1 MDILTKRINKLL
13 RENKISMYKMAKDFN
28 CSKAT
33 ITNWCYGYNE
43 PKATEIKKIANYFA
57 VSADYLLG
65 LEDETGSKTT
75 NIKDSFNNNSGN
87 LNVKL

>member
-1 MDILTKRINKLL
+1 MEIFSIRLNKLL
-13 RENKISMYKMAKDFN
+13 QENRITMYRLAKDFQ

-43 PKATEIKKIANYFA
+43 PRATDIARLATYFN

-65 LEDETGSKTT
+65 LEDDIGTKTY
-75 NIKDSFNNNSGN
+75 NNYGIHNGN
-87 LNVKL
+87 VNF